1 MRITKRLVA
10 MLALAT
16 AVVAVVATTAGANTA
31 HKAQTAKVTAA
42 ADDDAVVLPSRVG
55 NAITRGQNLLEA
67 AGTSIDSG
75 SPAQAATQINNVVL
89 AVRRVDEAAR
99 AQMNAPADPNSETTP
114 GPDSVVAALTFEQ
127 GAVTMLAGYFDGKSG
142 TTVDALTHSL
152 FSTLNS
158 RDKLLNAV
166 IALPAEGAGADYSD
180 GMADTVAGYDD
191 EVANLKEALAND
203 TLSAGGKKVITSA
216 LAQSTKTDAAANA
229 AFGGGE

>member
-16 AVVAVVATTAGANTA
+16 AVVAIVATTAGANTA
-31 HKAQTAKVTAA
+31 HKDQTVKAA
-42 ADDDAVVLPSRVG
+42 VEADDAVVLPSRVA

-75 SPAQAATQINNVVL
+75 NPTQAATQINNVVL
-89 AVRRVDEAAR
+89 AVRRVDKAAR
-99 AQMNAPADPNSETTP
+99 AQMNAVADPDSETTP
-114 GPDSVVAALTFEQ
+114 GPDSVVGALTFEQ
-127 GAVTMLAGYFDGKSG
+127 GAITMLAGYFDGKSG

-152 FSTLNS
+152 FSTLNY

-191 EVANLKEALAND
+191 EVASLKEGLAND
-203 TLSAGGKKVITSA
+203 TLSVGGKKVITSA